1 MVPQPGHPPENI
13 TPGSQAVKRVCD
25 SKVCLSE
32 GQKEALRAEDSS
44 GGRYRWASLV
54 AQQ

>member
-1 MVPQPGHPPENI
+1 MPEPGYPLENI
-13 TPGSQAVKRVCD
+13 TPGSRAVKRVCD

-32 GQKEALRAEDSS
+32 GQKEALRAEDSR